1 MDRKIALG
9 LLSAFLVILPT
20 SSLNITI
27 CDCNKPESIGLLDAE
42 LPSYCQEEKEETPII
57 KKYKFFIKEEPHA
70 QWEGF
75 LCKTWI
81 KTKKIEGFFFGGYD
95 TVFTTSVRPVTEQMY
110 TVSAMPRQ

>member
-1 MDRKIALG
+1 MDRQIAPG

-42 LPSYCQEEKEETPII
+42 LPSYCQEEIEETPII

-75 LCKTWI
+75 LCRTWI
-81 KTKKIEGFFFGGYD
+81 KLKRSTDYFRWI
-95 TVFTTSVRPVTEQMY
+95 
-110 TVSAMPRQ
+110 